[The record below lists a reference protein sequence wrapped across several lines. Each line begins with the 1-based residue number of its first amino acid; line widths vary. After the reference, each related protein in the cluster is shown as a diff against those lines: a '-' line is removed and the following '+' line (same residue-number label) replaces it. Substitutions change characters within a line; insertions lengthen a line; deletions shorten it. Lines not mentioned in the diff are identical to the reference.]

1 MATVK
6 MIEGLLS
13 MEQLY
18 SGRYEQLW
26 NELESHRIAELADRI
41 GVERDGCRM
50 SQARIDAVWAWL
62 ERNHKA
68 GTLRRWTRV

>member
-1 MATVK
+1 MATVR
-6 MIEGLLS
+6 MIEDLLS
-13 MEQLY
+13 TNQLY
-18 SGRYEQLW
+18 SGRYERLW
-26 NELESHRIAELADRI
+26 SELESHRIAEQADAI

-62 ERNHKA
+62 NRNHKA